1 MESNRN
7 IGDTLK
13 DLTIQRKVSVAIIFG
28 GLLAMSMLI
37 ATVGL
42 FVKQDKSLML
52 SVLVLATIMA
62 IIPSVLKLIKIN
74 ALLKTR
80 MQYFRS

>member
-52 SVLVLATIMA
+52 SVLIVATIMA

>member
-52 SVLVLATIMA
+52 SVLVVATIMA

>member
-13 DLTIQRKVSVAIIFG
+13 DLTIQRKVSIAIIFG

-52 SVLVLATIMA
+52 SVLVVATIMA

>member
-1 MESNRN
+1 
-7 IGDTLK
+7 
-13 DLTIQRKVSVAIIFG
+13 
-28 GLLAMSMLI
+28 MSMLI

-52 SVLVLATIMA
+52 SVLVVATIMA